1 MKLDGKTLIVQKNRY
16 NKKAGICWRIF
27 RSNLKFLGGG
37 IMFNYLLQSYEKTIQ
52 KLNRIMIKMKLA
64 CLVVLLTCSGLSAKV
79 WSQQERINLKFEQV
93 TFVQLFDL
101 IQQKT
106 NLKFSV

>member
-1 MKLDGKTLIVQKNRY
+1 
-16 NKKAGICWRIF
+16 
-27 RSNLKFLGGG
+27 
-37 IMFNYLLQSYEKTIQ
+37 
-52 KLNRIMIKMKLA
+52 MIKMKLA

-106 NLKFSV
+106 NLKFVFNHEDVQGFQANKQNFMGKTVSEILDVFFEENLLLMKSWQTISWFPV